1 MQQTILYLIVA
12 ALALGLGITLLVAWR
27 TARSEYAKGYD
38 LGHADADRHHQK
50 HINALHEDLDL
61 LRSRMRLADAEHYA
75 KAEAL
80 GRATD
85 ELVAAYARRAN
96 PFTAE
101 DAIELMKISGQ
112 LKVTAV
118 MAERVGANEHRAWAL
133 KAADSAKALAERIR
147 QAIEAAAE
155 PAPPLPDTARLD
167 WLEETASGGADYGT
181 FSLFFTVGQTF
192 QGTETFRA
200 AIDHAM
206 AQEQLEAAA

>member
-1 MQQTILYLIVA
+1 MQQTILYLIVG
-12 ALALGLGITLLVAWR
+12 ALALALGITLLVAWR

-50 HINALHEDLDL
+50 HINALHEDLAL

-80 GRATD
+80 GQATD

-96 PFTAE
+96 PFNAE

-118 MAERVGANEHRAWAL
+118 MAQRVGAAEHSAWAL
-133 KAADSAKALAERIR
+133 KAADNAKALAERIR
-147 QAIEAAAE
+147 QAIEAAAQ
-155 PAPPLPDTARLD
+155 PAPPLADTARLD
-167 WLEETASGGADYGT
+167 WLARHARIGHVFDDYQIYFSVPGETSEM
-181 FSLFFTVGQTF
+181 LLPR
-192 QGTETFRA
+192 E
-200 AIDHAM
+200 AIDLAM

>member
-1 MQQTILYLIVA
+1 MQQATLYLILG
-12 ALALGLGITLLVAWR
+12 ALALGLAITLLVAWR
-27 TARSEYAKGYD
+27 TAHSEYAKGYD
-38 LGHADADRHHQK
+38 LGHADAARHHQK

-61 LRSRMRLADAEHYA
+61 LRSSLRLADAEHYA

-80 GRATD
+80 GRAAD

-101 DAIELMKISGQ
+101 DAVELMKVSGQ

-118 MAERVGANEHRAWAL
+118 MAERVGAHEHRAWAL
-133 KAADSAKALAERIR
+133 KAADNAKSLAERIR

-155 PAPPLPDTARLD
+155 PAPPLADTARLD
-167 WLEETASGGADYGT
+167 WLEETASGSAVSDT
-181 FSLFFTVGQTF
+181 FYLYFTVGQTF
-192 QGTETFRA
+192 QGPASFRA